1 MFKKILLLLVLSLT
15 DMQFALAVP
24 LKKMSDNGIYI
35 YFFETPTRYILIDRG
50 KCEGD
55 VGCPGHSGVNYYE
68 MDKKTGR
75 SLMIKN
81 GGTISEPDTYNFKG
95 YLFEN
100 NNAYY
105 RLEMMGGDGYC
116 DINNGFCISNKSKNK
131 PLILEELREY

>member
-81 GGTISEPDTYNFKG
+81 GGTISDHYSYSFKG
-95 YLFEN
+95 YEFDTKHKHYSLF
-100 NNAYY
+100 
-105 RLEMMGGDGYC
+105 MQGSGG
-116 DINNGFCISNKSKNK
+116 GFEITDNKSGK
-131 PLILEELREY
+131 PLVSEELIAYMP

>member
-81 GGTISEPDTYNFKG
+81 GGTISESAAFNFKG
-95 YLFEN
+95 YEFDTKRKL
-100 NNAYY
+100 YSLY
-105 RLEMMGGDGYC
+105 MQGSGG
-116 DINNGFCISNKSKNK
+116 FMISDNKLDKLLVS
-131 PLILEELREY
+131 EELRDYLKH